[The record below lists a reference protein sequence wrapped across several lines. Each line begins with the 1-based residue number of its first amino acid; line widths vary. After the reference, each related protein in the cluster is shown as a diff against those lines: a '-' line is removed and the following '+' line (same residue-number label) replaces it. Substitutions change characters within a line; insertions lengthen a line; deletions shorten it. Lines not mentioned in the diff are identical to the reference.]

1 MNLLQSKIWRA
12 GVATL
17 GFALLA
23 SFSGA
28 AGTEPAT
35 ISAKDLAASLSA
47 LQDGASYVR
56 LRLEVKQP
64 TGTTK
69 ISLQL
74 QIKERRTTKATG
86 VVYQVLWP
94 KERKGEAVLLHKAD
108 GSPPTG
114 SLFVPPDKPRPLK
127 ASQMTEALFGSD
139 LSYQD
144 VIENFFGWENQT
156 IVGTEVLNRVSCL
169 ILESTPDKDDP
180 SSYARVRSWIDFRRR
195 VPLRVEKY
203 LPSGRL
209 ARRIEID
216 RRCRRRKHPGNAIEI
231 GNVVGQRRF
240 CDLDLVSDD
249 GGIKRQDLDRSGMI
263 DLGAHDRCQRAFGD
277 LDGTLGKRDD
287 LAGAQPATA
296 FAEMGIFARSV
307 DLAVTD
313 LYAAGAARA
322 APAAGADDAEAAAPR
337 GLIDRLPG
345 MAC

>member
-1 MNLLQSKIWRA
+1 MNLLQSEIWRA

-74 QIKERRTTKATG
+74 QIKERRTTKATD

-108 GSPPTG
+108 GSSPTG

-180 SSYARVRSWIDFRRR
+180 SSYARVRSWIDSRRR

-209 ARRIEID
+209 ARRIDTTRVATDDQGRSI
-216 RRCRRRKHPGNAIEI
+216 PA
-231 GNVVGQRRF
+231 
-240 CDLDLVSDD
+240 DLTVHGPREDSVT
-249 GGIKRQDLDRSGMI
+249 
-263 DLGAHDRCQRAFGD
+263 D
-277 LDGTLGKRDD
+277 LDGSRIRHDVAFTDREFTPEGLTEV
-287 LAGAQPATA
+287 LAPP
-296 FAEMGIFARSV
+296 S
-307 DLAVTD
+307 
-313 LYAAGAARA
+313 
-322 APAAGADDAEAAAPR
+322 APE
-337 GLIDRLPG
+337 
-345 MAC
+345 